1 MITGAQILML
11 LQSGSFRP
19 RVPVCFSCSKALYT
33 SHTVTVGM
41 LGVDFEVFDSK
52 KRFRK
57 LHSFD
62 FDLSLSITMS
72 ATFAK

>member
-33 SHTVTVGM
+33 SHTVTGRMVR
-41 LGVDFEVFDSK
+41 VDFEVFDSQKCFK
-52 KRFRK
+52 KLK
-57 LHSFD
+57 SLD
-62 FDLSLSITMS
+62 FDSSFAITES